1 MKFLKS
7 KLAKVILALI
17 CLSAVS
23 SVITTLILKQ
33 NPKILDNAIF
43 YSGQRPEPA
52 DITFTNTDGD
62 SVTLQAYPGQ
72 IHLAV
77 QPKTPV
83 SKVKGLIGQYD
94 GKIAGQIPALGI
106 YLIEIK
112 PGSEASFISGVQ
124 KDSVV
129 LNASPNPLIQ
139 LSEYEVDLSDKGL
152 TGKGQDISKIATA
165 LLKTPDPNAKV
176 IMAQL
181 DDFKNPHGGDV
192 QAVMQKIT
200 GTGNTLK
207 VHLGALPCG
216 GLNPSLCSSGDQSI
230 RGLAAVIAGA
240 EINQQQ
246 VSINM
251 SWGVSPTVSSPQLFE
266 QAKGPNSWAAKSWAN
281 YTEQI
286 LDVLA
291 ASELAKNGQV
301 ILNKSGDN
309 GVTLVN
315 DKGQVINNTGVDT
328 SAALEKWGKDPRY
341 QSVLKNNILFY
352 GALESN
358 GTKAQY
364 SNFGPGFI
372 WAVAPKP
379 GTSFVAPQGWGTTYG
394 ALKANS
400 ALKSGELVKIVRETA
415 TKNGNGFNVLNTTKV
430 LEQAKLAAP
439 STDSQKPSK
448 NFSWDGVYTVNF
460 QGQPCNE
467 GSAEQWTANI
477 TVKGNAVISDSAFA
491 VVSAAPIDASGR
503 TQARYSN
510 PGGPSDDFFTFSRN
524 GNDASVNVTYT
535 LYWQTESGSGTCYG
549 AGSGKRISQ

>member
-1 MKFLKS
+1 MRFPNGRV
-7 KLAKVILALI
+7 AKVILALI

-23 SVITTLILKQ
+23 SVIAALILKQ

-52 DITFTNTDGD
+52 NITFTDVDGG
-62 SVTLQAYPGQ
+62 SITLQAYPGQ

-83 SKVKGLIGQYD
+83 SKVKGLIGQYG
-94 GKIAGQIPALGI
+94 GKIASRIPALGI

-152 TGKGQDISKIATA
+152 TGKGQDIEKIATA
-165 LLKTPDPNAKV
+165 LLKTPDPGAKV

-181 DDFKNPHGGDV
+181 DDFRNPHGADV

-216 GLNPSLCSSGDQSI
+216 GLNPGLCSSGDQSI

-251 SWGVSPTVSSPQLFE
+251 SWGVSPTVSSPELFE

-291 ASELAKNGQV
+291 ASDLAKNGQV
-301 ILNKSGDN
+301 VLNKSGDN

-315 DKGQVINNTGVDT
+315 NKGQVMNNTGVDT
-328 SAALEKWGKDPRY
+328 SAALEKWNNNPRY
-341 QSVLKNNILFY
+341 QSVLKNNVLFY
-352 GALESN
+352 GALEPN
-358 GTKAQY
+358 GTRAQY

-400 ALKSGELVKIVRETA
+400 ALKSGQVVKIVKETA
-415 TKNGNGFNVLNTTKV
+415 AKNGSGFNVLNTTKV
-430 LEQAKLAAP
+430 LEQAKLSAP
-439 STDSQKPSK
+439 PASSQPSK
-448 NFSWDGVYTVNF
+448 NFSWDGVYVTNF

-467 GSAEQWTANI
+467 DSAEQWTANI
-477 TVKGNAVISDSAFA
+477 AVKENTVISDSAFT
-491 VVSAAPIDASGR
+491 VVSPAPIDASGK

-524 GNDASVNVTYT
+524 GNDANVNVTYT
-535 LYWQTESGSGTCYG
+535 LYWQDESGSGTCYG
-549 AGSGKRISQ
+549 AGSGKRVSQ